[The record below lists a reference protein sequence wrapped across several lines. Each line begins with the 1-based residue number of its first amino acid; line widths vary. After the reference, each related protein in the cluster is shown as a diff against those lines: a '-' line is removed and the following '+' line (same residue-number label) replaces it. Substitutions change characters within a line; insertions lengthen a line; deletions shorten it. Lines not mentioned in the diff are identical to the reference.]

1 MIGGQLA
8 SVQTARMAVPHLR
21 PVIALALARRAVVG
35 RLSSSVIGA
44 DWHSLHLKGDC
55 HGRDYRS
62 QWGACA
68 LE

>member
-35 RLSSSVIGA
+35 RQEAVAPSPQRPFTNPAMGL
-44 DWHSLHLKGDC
+44 
-55 HGRDYRS
+55 
-62 QWGACA
+62 
-68 LE
+68 